1 MSIEIS
7 HVRLRLIDPK
17 KEIFNPETGM
27 TVSGADVIKQMKIN
41 NVWRNDKHGRY
52 AAVQYAGQTFKFK
65 EDTVLTVPASVAPAL
80 RANSAICV
88 GSDKLNGP
96 IIPFLEVCETFELTE
111 PEKKTTTP
119 TTCPIC
125 GEDQETFPRLT
136 RHLGMERKKHPEL
149 FKEEKTDWDGKAS
162 GGTTDEVED

>member
-1 MSIEIS
+1 MSIETT

-17 KEIFNPETGM
+17 KEIFNPETGI

-65 EDTVLTVPASVAPAL
+65 EDTVLTVPASLAPAL

-96 IIPFLEVCETFELTE
+96 IIPFLEVAETFELTE
-111 PEKKTTTP
+111 SSIHNDKGRIATVRSKLVRGVVISSATLTVPDWL
-119 TTCPIC
+119 
-125 GEDQETFPRLT
+125 GEVRAEVQTLA
-136 RHLGMERKKHPEL
+136 GQSVS
-149 FKEEKTDWDGKAS
+149 AS
-162 GGTTDEVED
+162 DVLHDFL